1 MTTGCLRIGAVCVAV
16 AGLWSGVLRP
26 HQFDPPSPVALQA
39 RVLQSNPMDLTPSV
53 LHIKSRGTITFLMHH
68 SAASHFL
75 YRGAQ
80 MGFEYEL
87 AKAFATELGVEL
99 EVLTPPPGV
108 ELATW
113 LREGRGDIAAGLA
126 TTDDLNLEPLQVSA
140 PYLETTAQVLTQK
153 EEQTLRNIDGLA
165 GKIVSIQP
173 SLFDANQL
181 LAPSHGLLTPPVLIT
196 AQSKNALGEAVTAVV
211 RKKAA
216 AMVMTAPLAGLA
228 HTLYP
233 GKLRTAWTLPGTI
246 RLVWAVR
253 PERADLLATINAYL
267 ERANRSGFKNI
278 LFRKYF
284 VTANHLRDIAQA
296 PSTLVS
302 KRLSRYDRLIAHH
315 AEKAGF
321 DWRLVAALIFEE
333 SRFDHNRVS
342 KVGAYGLMQVMPTT
356 AEWIGIKDY
365 TDLHGNIRAGMKYL
379 RFLANQFP
387 NGRPVDRLAFV
398 LASYL
403 LGPGRV
409 QEAQQLART
418 LGYDPDRWVGS
429 MSRVL
434 PLLENPRYYRRTRS
448 GFAPGTQAVKYTNTI
463 LKRYFLYSRH
473 VSRKLSPAK
482 VQPPA
487 PPQAASAVG

>member
-1 MTTGCLRIGAVCVAV
+1 MTAGCLRIGAVCIAV
-16 AGLWSGVLRP
+16 VGLWSGVLRP
-26 HQFDPPSPVALQA
+26 HQSGPPLPVALQTQA
-39 RVLQSNPMDLTPSV
+39 VQPNSMTLPPS
-53 LHIKSRGTITFLMHH
+53 LANIKSRGTITFLMYH

-87 AKAFATELGVEL
+87 AQAFAKELGVEL
-99 EVLTPPPGV
+99 EVLTPPAGV
-108 ELATW
+108 ELTTW

-126 TTDDLNLEPLQVSA
+126 MPDDLNVESLQVSE

-153 EEQTLRNIDGLA
+153 EEQTLRDVNGLA
-165 GKIVSIQP
+165 GKTVSIQP
-173 SLFDANQL
+173 SLLDANQL
-181 LAPSHGLLTPPVLIT
+181 LTPARGSLTPPVLIT
-196 AQSKNALGEAVTAVV
+196 AHSKNALGEAVTAVV
-211 RKKAA
+211 RKKAD
-216 AMVMTAPLAGLA
+216 AMVTTAPLAKLA

-233 GKLRTAWTLPGTI
+233 GKLRTAWTLPGAI

-253 PERADLLATINAYL
+253 PEHADALPAINAYL
-267 ERANRSGFKNI
+267 KRAQRSGLKNI
-278 LFRKYF
+278 LFQKYF
-284 VTANHLRDIAQA
+284 VTANHLRDITEA

-302 KRLSRYDRLIAHH
+302 KRLSRYDHLIAHH

-333 SRFDHNRVS
+333 SRFDHSRVS

-365 TDLHGNIRAGMKYL
+365 TNLHGNVKAGMKYL
-379 RFLANQFP
+379 RFLAQQFP
-387 NGRPVDRLAFV
+387 NGRPVDRLALV

-418 LGYDPDRWVGS
+418 LGHDPDRWVGS

-434 PLLENPRYYRRTRS
+434 PLLENPRYYKKTRS
-448 GFAPGTQAVKYTNTI
+448 GFAPGSQAVKYANTI

-473 VSRKLSPAK
+473 VTRKISPTK
-482 VQPPA
+482 VQPPTA
-487 PPQAASAVG
+487 PQAASAVG